1 VSDFGLDCDPKTNE
15 GLSQKDFVYVTPSP
29 VLARL
34 ERLDDR
40 VLGLMKVFGG
50 VLVLGR
56 ITTTHMAADQ
66 TLPQVN
72 PTIAHLEAL
81 FAAVAAGIDFANLFY
96 VGTGL
101 RV

>member
-1 VSDFGLDCDPKTNE
+1 VSDPGLDCDPKTNE

-34 ERLDDR
+34 ERPDDR

-56 ITTTHMAADQ
+56 ITTTHVAADE

-72 PTIAHLEAL
+72 PPIPHLEAL
-81 FAAVAAGIDFANLFY
+81 FAAITTGMHFANFFY

-101 RV
+101 CV